1 MFRES
6 LSSSPQADLHLRLV
20 GHRRH
25 PPAPV
30 YSWTGF
36 YVGLNAGG
44 AWGRDRVNTEQF
56 EPVPPFFAVDRAA
69 ISGAASP
76 TFHPSSFTGGG
87 QAGYNLQYGQ
97 WLVGLEGDFEY
108 LGLKRSRGGTFPFPS
123 TLPGG
128 VLGPPTTF
136 FSTATNVSTN
146 WLFTLRP
153 RLGWIANNW
162 LIYATGGLA
171 VGNEKFNQSITLLGG
186 GAETALFSTTRAGW
200 TVGGGVE
207 YALHRNWSVKGE
219 YLYVDYGTANTTSN
233 LNVVAPFVSTSSV
246 HLTSNIVRVGL
257 NYQFH

>member
-1 MFRES
+1 MNRTILFAGIVLGLGIGRG
-6 LSSSPQADLHLRLV
+6 LAADLVVKVPL
-20 GHRRH
+20 
-25 PPAPV
+25 PPAPD

-56 EPVPPFFAVDRAA
+56 FPVPPFFAVDRAA

-76 TFHPSSFTGGG
+76 TFNPSSFTGGA
-87 QAGYNLQYGQ
+87 QAGYNLQYDQ
-97 WLVGLEGDFEY
+97 WLFGLEGDFEY
-108 LGLKRSRGGTFPFPS
+108 LGLKGSRGGTFPFPS
-123 TLPGG
+123 TPA
-128 VLGPPTTF
+128 TF

-171 VGNEKFNQSITLLGG
+171 VGNEKFTQIITLLSPGV
-186 GAETALFSTTRAGW
+186 ETASFSTTRTGW

-207 YALHRNWSVKGE
+207 YALPRNWSVKGE
-219 YLYVDYGTANTTSN
+219 YLYVDYGAVNTTG
-233 LNVVAPFVSTSSV
+233 NVNVPQPPPFFTASSV
-246 HLTSNIVRVGL
+246 HLTTNIVRVGL

>member
-1 MFRES
+1 LFRES

-44 AWGRDRVNTEQF
+44 AWGRDRDNTEQF
-56 EPVPPFFAVDRAA
+56 FPVPPVFAVDRAA

-108 LGLKRSRGGTFPFPS
+108 LGLKGSQGGTFPFPS
-123 TLPGG
+123 
-128 VLGPPTTF
+128 VPTTF

-171 VGNEKFNQSITLLGG
+171 VGNEKFSQSITLLAG
-186 GAETALFSTTRAGW
+186 GAETALFSTTRTGW

-207 YALHRNWSVKGE
+207 YALHRNWSVRGE
-219 YLYVDYGTANTTSN
+219 YLYVDYGAVNSTGN
-233 LNVVAPFVSTSSV
+233 LNVFQPGAFTVSSV
-246 HLTSNIVRVGL
+246 HLTVNIVRVGL